1 MKKNFIY
8 ILFFFNSVLSQDV
21 IGEGLSNNDL
31 IQFLQNNYRTNSVLS
46 YNNARDI
53 LYSEIDKNSNNQ
65 VKCIYTNYYVTLP
78 SSVDPSTYLYENG
91 MNCEHLWPQSMF
103 EQIINNN
110 MKSDMHHLRPCK
122 ENVNSYRSNKPF
134 NESNDNS
141 TNNWLWQ
148 SFNYSSIPSSNI
160 NEYSENN
167 SSVFEPREDVKGD
180 IARAMF
186 YFYTIYEEE
195 ADDYFFQQQKDIL
208 FQWHN
213 QDPITQDEVNR
224 TNLIASY
231 QNNIPNPF
239 ILDASLV
246 NRCYFNLYNN
256 GDVSLDGLVNIS
268 DIVFLVNYL
277 TGVIE
282 LNNIQEN
289 LADTNQDGQ
298 INVID
303 IVQLI
308 NIIIGEL

>member
-1 MKKNFIY
+1 MA
-8 ILFFFNSVLSQDV
+8 LA
-21 IGEGLSNNDL
+21 E
-31 IQFLQNNYRTNSVLS
+31 
-46 YNNARDI
+46 
-53 LYSEIDKNSNNQ
+53 
-65 VKCIYTNYYVTLP
+65 
-78 SSVDPSTYLYENG
+78 
-91 MNCEHLWPQSMF
+91 
-103 EQIINNN
+103 
-110 MKSDMHHLRPCK
+110 
-122 ENVNSYRSNKPF
+122 
-134 NESNDNS
+134 
-141 TNNWLWQ
+141 
-148 SFNYSSIPSSNI
+148 FNYSSIPSSNI

-239 ILDASLV
+239 ILDSSLV

-277 TGVIE
+277 TGVME